1 MNMCRGAIRVVR
13 NDEMKLLWDMNIQCD
28 NDIEARRPDI
38 TIVSKRENKWILFYL
53 EAVEYTTRSFKK
65 LNNIRI

>member
-38 TIVSKRENKWILFYL
+38 TIVSKRENRWILFYL
-53 EAVEYTTRSFKK
+53 EAVEYTTRSLKK

>member
-1 MNMCRGAIRVVR
+1 M

-28 NDIEARRPDI
+28 NDIEGRRPDI

-53 EAVEYTTRSFKK
+53 EAVEYTTRSLKK

>member
-53 EAVEYTTRSFKK
+53 EAVEYTTRSLKK